1 MKQLDIDL
9 STQTYPKYNDIV
21 DNLVT
26 LGYTRVSM
34 VLEPNEFSC
43 RGDVVDIFA
52 SNHSHPIRI
61 EYFDTEIERMESF
74 NPNSQRT
81 ISSVESTTIQKAKN
95 IKDRM
100 WLMEAPEADEKVI
113 SSYQEGDYIVHENY
127 GVGIFAG
134 LVRLTLKGQEG
145 EYIHLKYKDKD
156 QVYVPLDQFR
166 RLHKYSGHQS
176 EPPLNGLHDGAWK
189 KTKKKVK
196 KATEKEAEQIFM
208 LYKIRLMKPGFKY
221 AEDSV
226 KQIELESDFP
236 HELTRDQK
244 KSLGEIKSDME
255 HTKPM
260 DRLLCGDVG
269 YGKTEV
275 LLRAAFK
282 AVENKKQVAVLVP
295 TTILAEQHYKNFEKR
310 FTKFGY
316 KVDVLSRF
324 KTKKQQKESLEQ
336 LRLNNVDVIIGT
348 HRLLQKDVKFA
359 DLGLL
364 VVDEEQ
370 RFGVSHK
377 ERIKQM
383 KELVDVISVSATPIP
398 RTLYMALSGAKDLS
412 VIETPPKQKKP
423 VVTHISEW
431 AEDKVKKA
439 IKEELKRKGQVF
451 YIFNNVQNIHRKTA
465 QLKKMFPKVS
475 IEFAHG
481 QMKEKELQDIMMR
494 FFDMK
499 IKILVCTT
507 IIENGLDITSA
518 NTIII
523 DEANKFGLSQ
533 IHQLRG
539 RVGRTDIQ
547 GHCYL
552 FFATAKALTD
562 KAQQRLQAIRE
573 YASLGSGYKLAMKD
587 LEIRGAGE
595 LIGTQQSGQVSQVG
609 FELYCKML
617 EDAVKIVKGEKVED
631 DSVLPLDI
639 SKISIPEDVIED
651 PRERFALYTRLYQIS
666 SNKECD
672 DLHQE
677 VCDRYGK
684 HKWKFD
690 NVFRYVKSVLVSH
703 QLT

>member
-1 MKQLDIDL
+1 MASLELDLNKQK
-9 STQTYPKYNDIV
+9 YPKYNDMIET
-21 DNLVT
+21 LVT
-26 LGYTRVSM
+26 LGYSRVSM

-43 RGDVVDIFA
+43 RGDVIDIYA
-52 SNHSHPIRI
+52 SNHSHPIRL
-61 EYFDTEIERMESF
+61 EYFDTDIERMMSF
-74 NPNSQRT
+74 NPNSQRS
-81 ISSVESTTIQKAKN
+81 ISAIEATTIQKAKN

-113 SSYQEGDYIVHENY
+113 SSFQEGDFIVHENY
-127 GVGIFAG
+127 GIGVFSG
-134 LVRLTLKGQEG
+134 LVRLNLKGQEG
-145 EYIHLKYKDKD
+145 EYIHLKYKGKD
-156 QVYVPLDQFR
+156 QVYVPLDQFK
-166 RLHKYSGHQS
+166 RLHKYSGHES
-176 EPPLNGLHDGAWK
+176 EPTLNGLHDGAWK
-189 KTKKKVK
+189 KTKQKVK
-196 KATEKEAEQIFM
+196 KATAKEAEQIFM

-221 AEDSV
+221 AEDTV
-226 KQIELESDFP
+226 KQLELENDFP

-244 KSLGEIKSDME
+244 KSVHEIKEDME
-255 HTKPM
+255 QTKPM

-282 AVENKKQVAVLVP
+282 AVENGKQVAVLVP
-295 TTILAEQHYKNFEKR
+295 TTILAEQHYQTFEKR

-316 KVDVLSRF
+316 TVDVLSRF
-324 KTKKQQKESLEQ
+324 KTKKQQKLSLEA
-336 LRLNNVDVIIGT
+336 LKENKVNVIIGT
-348 HRLLQKDVKFA
+348 HRLLQKDVIFS

-364 VVDEEQ
+364 IVDEEQ

-431 AEDKVKKA
+431 QEDKVKKA
-439 IKEELKRKGQVF
+439 IKDELKRKGQVF

-465 QLKKMFPKVS
+465 QLKKLFPKVS
-475 IEFAHG
+475 IEYAHG

-494 FFDMK
+494 FFDKK
-499 IKILVCTT
+499 IKVLVCTT

-518 NTIII
+518 NTIILE
-523 DEANKFGLSQ
+523 EANRFGLSQ

-539 RVGRTDIQ
+539 RVGRTNIQ

-552 FFATAKALTD
+552 FFTSAKALTD

-617 EDAVKIVKGEKVED
+617 EDAVKLVKGETVED
-631 DSVLPLDI
+631 DAVLPLDI
-639 SKISIPEDVIED
+639 SKISIPEDIIED
-651 PRERFALYTRLYQIS
+651 PRERFALYTRLYQMS
-666 SNKECD
+666 SKEECD
-672 DLHQE
+672 DLHKE

-690 NVFRYVKSVLVSH
+690 NVFRYVKDVLTNL
-703 QLT
+703 Q

>member
-1 MKQLDIDL
+1 MNQLRIDL
-9 STQTYPKYNDIV
+9 ATQTYPKYNDIV
-21 DNLVT
+21 DHLIS
-26 LGYTRVSM
+26 LGYSRVSM

-43 RGDVVDIFA
+43 RGDVIDIYA
-52 SNHSHPIRI
+52 SNHSHPIRL
-61 EYFDTEIERMESF
+61 EYFDTDIERMVSF

-81 ISSVESTTIQKAKN
+81 ISSIETTTIHKAKN
-95 IKDRM
+95 VKHRM
-100 WLMEAPEADEKVI
+100 WLMDVPEADEKVI
-113 SSYQEGDYIVHENY
+113 SSFQNGDYIVHENY
-127 GVGIFAG
+127 GIGVFSG
-134 LVRLTLKGQEG
+134 LVRLNLNGQEG

-156 QVYVPLDQFR
+156 QVFVPLDQFK
-166 RLHKYSGHQS
+166 RLHKYSGHHS

-189 KTKKKVK
+189 KTKQKVK
-196 KATEKEAEQIFM
+196 KATAKEAEHIFM
-208 LYKIRLMKPGFKY
+208 LYKIRLMKPGFRY
-221 AEDSV
+221 AEDTV
-226 KQIELESDFP
+226 RQLEVENDFP

-244 KSLGEIKSDME
+244 KSLGEIKADME

-282 AVENKKQVAVLVP
+282 AVENKKQVALLVP
-295 TTILAEQHYKNFEKR
+295 TTILAEQHYQTFEKR

-324 KTKKQQKESLEQ
+324 KTKKQQKESLER
-336 LRLNNVDVIIGT
+336 LRLNKVNVVIGT
-348 HRLLQKDVKFA
+348 HRLLQKDVRFA

-364 VVDEEQ
+364 IVDEEQ

-412 VIETPPKQKKP
+412 IIETPPKQKKP

-431 AEDKVKKA
+431 SEEKVKKA

-451 YIFNNVQNIHRKTA
+451 YIFNRVQNIHRKAA
-465 QLKKMFPKVS
+465 QLRKFFPNIS
-475 IEFAHG
+475 IEYAHG

-494 FFDMK
+494 FFEQK

-518 NTIII
+518 NTIILE
-523 DEANKFGLSQ
+523 EANRFGLSQ

-552 FFATAKALTD
+552 FFTSSETLTD
-562 KAQQRLQAIRE
+562 KAHQRLQAIRE

-617 EDAVKIVKGEKVED
+617 EDAVKLVKGETIED
-631 DSVLPLDI
+631 DAILPLDI
-639 SKISIPEDVIED
+639 SKISVPEEIIED
-651 PRERFALYTRLYQIS
+651 PRERFALYTRLYQLS
-666 SNKECD
+666 SNEECD

-677 VCDRYGK
+677 ICDRYGK

-690 NVFRYVKSVLVSH
+690 NVFRYVKSVLANH
-703 QLT
+703 Q